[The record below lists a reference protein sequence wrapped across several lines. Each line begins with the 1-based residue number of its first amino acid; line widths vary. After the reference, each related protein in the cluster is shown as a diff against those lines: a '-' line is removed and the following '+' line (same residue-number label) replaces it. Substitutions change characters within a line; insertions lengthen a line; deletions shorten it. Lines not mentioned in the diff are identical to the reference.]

1 VLSRQPWIAPATKP
15 AAVEKAATMIAP
27 RPKLPPGLEQG
38 MKIVTNKNYAVC
50 NPRKPYRTGVIVG
63 GSNSALGPCVI
74 HLDGDKLPRAMTL
87 NLFDVV
93 K

>member
-1 VLSRQPWIAPATKP
+1 
-15 AAVEKAATMIAP
+15 
-27 RPKLPPGLEQG
+27 

-93 K
+93 KWSDGSDIMPLFLSRGPIFLPLLRLWKFTDVR